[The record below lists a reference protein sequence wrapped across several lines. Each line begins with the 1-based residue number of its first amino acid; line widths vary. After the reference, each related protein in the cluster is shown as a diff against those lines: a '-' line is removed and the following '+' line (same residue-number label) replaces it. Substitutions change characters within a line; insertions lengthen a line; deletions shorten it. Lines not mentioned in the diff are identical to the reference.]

1 MSSYMK
7 TTIYGKL
14 HQNLRGAV
22 HLLCQM
28 RWIDPIE
35 DHSYASLAHYRL
47 YAHVPTNAQ
56 LTDYTRMVWN
66 ISETI
71 YCDLVRVRYAVVVI
85 DSTLSSQR

>member
-28 RWIDPIE
+28 RWIDPLNMRQGSQVPSTKVMKVVWYDTVE
-35 DHSYASLAHYRL
+35 LFGGRRVM
-47 YAHVPTNAQ
+47 HV
-56 LTDYTRMVWN
+56 
-66 ISETI
+66 
-71 YCDLVRVRYAVVVI
+71 
-85 DSTLSSQR
+85 